1 MRKPLSQ
8 IVSELHAEGAKITNF
23 RKQYIRDAETEERLF
38 EFSVYFERIEKLS
51 NVLNRKAVVVVRKK
65 QRFAWSPGNRT
76 EFNYVELGEFIFH
89 FGVEFTGLSAPATHA
104 PDVSIVHKTHPDHV
118 LIAIECKH
126 HPGRSLG
133 KQEVMA
139 FAATLIDLERPGM
152 LDSNNDEIIYGDKV
166 PYPCCYSYRVN
177 APMDADSIT
186 RAYGD
191 GRSCLATTAHSV
203 APNSNL
209 VADSF
214 RFKIEQ
220 RRFP

>member
-1 MRKPLSQ
+1 MAKPLSQ
-8 IVSELHAEGAKITNF
+8 IVSELRAEGANITHF
-23 RKQYIRDAETEERLF
+23 RKEYIRDVDTANRLF
-38 EFSVYFERIEKLS
+38 ELSVYFDRIDKLS
-51 NVLNRKAVVVVRKK
+51 KAVGRNAVVVVGKK
-65 QRFAWSPGNRT
+65 RRFAWSPGNRSD
-76 EFNYVELGEFIFH
+76 FNYVEMGEFLFY

-104 PDVSIVHKTHPDHV
+104 PDVSIVHKKCPDRV
-118 LIAIECKH
+118 LIAVECKH
-126 HPGRSLG
+126 HPRKSLG

-139 FAATLIDLERPGM
+139 FAATLVDLIRPAII
-152 LDSNNDEIIYGDKV
+152 DSNNREIIYDGKA
-166 PYPCCYSYRVN
+166 CYHCIAVALID
-177 APMDADSIT
+177 APLDADSIQ
-186 RAYGD
+186 RAYGY